1 MRVLYCIWAGLLALA
16 VAAPPA
22 SAQAPESQGPTGYMI
37 FVRGVPVG
45 REEVTVRSTGNGTA
59 ITGSSRLAPPV
70 DLVLERG
77 EVVYHQDGSPASLS
91 VQGTSNAAP
100 LSLTTSFENGTAVTR
115 GSQGRQTVDVS
126 HPFTPGSV
134 VLANGFFG
142 SYAGL
147 AMRLESASAGTIIPA
162 YLAPAGGVQIRVNAV
177 GADRMQVA
185 TRTFVVRR
193 FDVSVLDATGEV
205 PASLT
210 TMPDGTLLRLTVP
223 SEALE
228 ILREDLATSTARTS
242 VYANAGDEAVVIPG
256 AGFNIGATITRP
268 AAGNAAHTPWPAVIL
283 QAGSQAADRDGVIG
297 GVPIMGELAGAL
309 ADAGFFVVRYD
320 RRGYGQS
327 GGRAESAALGDYADD
342 LRSVVRWTADRDD
355 VDKDRVAVAG
365 HGDGAWIAMLAAS
378 REKRIAGV
386 VALAAPSSTGADLVL
401 EQQQRSLD
409 LLTLS
414 PQERTARVDEQKQ
427 INEAVI
433 SGKGLDKLPANVRRE
448 ADTPWFQSVLTF
460 DPAKVLGKMKQP
472 LLIVQGSLDT
482 EVPAA
487 HADRLA
493 NLARTRGKSRSVD
506 VVIVKG
512 ANHLLI
518 PAKTGAASEY
528 ATLPDHAISP
538 DVTMAID
545 GWLTKTLTAR

>member
-1 MRVLYCIWAGLLALA
+1 MRVFYCIWAALLALA
-16 VAAPPA
+16 APAAA
-22 SAQAPESQGPTGYMI
+22 AQAAQAQSPTGYMI

-45 REEVTVRSTGNGTA
+45 REEVTIRSDENGTT

-70 DLVLERG
+70 DLVLDRG
-77 EVVYHQDGSPASLS
+77 QVVYHQDGTPASLT
-91 VQGTSNAAP
+91 VRGTSNAAP
-100 LSLTTSFENGTAVTR
+100 LSLTTSFDNGTAVTR
-115 GSQGRQTVDVS
+115 GSQGRQAVDVS

-147 AMRLESASAGTIIPA
+147 AMRLESASAGTVIPA

-193 FDVSVLDATGEV
+193 FDVSVVDAAGEV
-205 PASLT
+205 AASLT
-210 TMPDGTLLRLTVP
+210 TLPDGTLLRLTVP

-242 VYANAGDEAVVIPG
+242 VYANPGDEAVVIPG

-268 AAGNAAHTPWPAVIL
+268 GAGNAARTPWPAVIL

-309 ADAGFFVVRYD
+309 AEAGFFVVRYD

-342 LRSVVRWTADRDD
+342 LRSIVRWTADRDD
-355 VDKDRVAVAG
+355 VDGKRIAVAG

-378 REKRIAGV
+378 REKRIAAV
-386 VALAAPSSTGADLVL
+386 IALAAPSSTGADLVL

-409 LLTLS
+409 VLTLS
-414 PQERTARVDEQKQ
+414 PQERAQRVEQQKQ
-427 INEAVI
+427 INDAVI
-433 SGKGLDKLPANVRRE
+433 SGKGLDKLPVNVRRE
-448 ADTPWFQSVLTF
+448 ADTPWFHSLLTF
-460 DPAKVLGKMKQP
+460 DPATVLGKMKQP
-472 LLIVQGSLDT
+472 LLVVQGSLDT
-482 EVPAA
+482 EVPAE

-493 NLARTRGKSRSVD
+493 DLARTRGKSRSVE
-506 VVIVKG
+506 VVIAKG
-512 ANHLLI
+512 VNHLLI
-518 PAKTGAASEY
+518 PARTGATSEY
-528 ATLPDHAISP
+528 ATLPDRAISR

-545 GWLTKTLTAR
+545 GWLTRTLTAR